1 MYKEHEGMKGG
12 QNESK
17 VPPQEEAW
25 KGARD
30 YLEKMEF
37 PTDRKTLLEQAKE
50 IKAPTDVLTFLGR
63 LADKTYESLEDLWES
78 TKKAINY

>member
-1 MYKEHEGMKGG
+1 MSTNFEDVKKEVEGVKKEV
-12 QNESK
+12 NALEDDTKSF
-17 VPPQEEAW
+17 
-25 KGARD
+25 
-30 YLEKMEF
+30 LEKMQF

-78 TKKAINY
+78 AKKAINH

>member
-1 MYKEHEGMKGG
+1 MSTNFKNVSKDDSSFEGDTR
-12 QNESK
+12 SF
-17 VPPQEEAW
+17 
-25 KGARD
+25 
-30 YLEKMEF
+30 LEKMQF

-78 TKKAINY
+78 AKKAINH